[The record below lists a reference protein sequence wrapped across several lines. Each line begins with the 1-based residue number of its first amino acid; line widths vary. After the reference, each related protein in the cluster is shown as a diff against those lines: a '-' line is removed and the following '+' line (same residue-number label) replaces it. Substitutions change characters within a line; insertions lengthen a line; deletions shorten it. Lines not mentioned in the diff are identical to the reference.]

1 MKNVL
6 IGERKGT
13 ITTSMGTASVTIVTS
28 QCLLAKIWIK
38 PASSDT
44 VYDFT
49 LTDYHN
55 LETFRED
62 DISGTYSETDVN
74 EPIYQNFTLTIEN
87 ASADEEFTY
96 LLAFRH

>member
-1 MKNVL
+1 MKNILV
-6 IGERKGT
+6 GERTGT
-13 ITTSMGTASVTIVTS
+13 ITTSMGTASATIVTS

-38 PASSDT
+38 PASDGT
-44 VYDFT
+44 AYDFK
-49 LTDYHN
+49 LTDYHD
-55 LETFRED
+55 LDTFEEK
-62 DISGTYSETDVN
+62 DIQGTYSETDVN